1 MLLDNLTEYYDDGE
15 KRLYVCNNEKY
26 LIIDYKESNY
36 SIYSENELEQEDYKI
51 FKSDEM
57 IKLIR
62 NIPTNIHKTEY
73 RDD

>member
-36 SIYSENELEQEDYKI
+36 SIYSENELEQEDYII